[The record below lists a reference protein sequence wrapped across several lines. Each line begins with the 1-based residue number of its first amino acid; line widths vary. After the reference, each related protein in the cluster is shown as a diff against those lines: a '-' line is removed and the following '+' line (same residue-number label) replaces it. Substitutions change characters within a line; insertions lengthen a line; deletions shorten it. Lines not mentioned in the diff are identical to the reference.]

1 MKWCGVSKTAPI
13 PAMNPSILVYL
24 PSFVKV
30 VELASFSKAA
40 QALGMTKSA
49 VSKQVQALEDLL
61 KVRLLNRTT
70 RTVRLTDEGEHL
82 YQQAR
87 QIVDAANEAQ
97 RTVRNLNQQPSGTLK
112 INAPQ
117 SFGMLHLAPALAE
130 FARLYPEIVL
140 EVDFTDK
147 FINVLEEGIDVT
159 IRVAS
164 LTDSSLIARKL
175 ARAQLAFVAAPSYL
189 AEHGTPTHPDALIN
203 HRFLEYTYIDRP
215 KEIRWRHK
223 DGATGTITI
232 NSAMRANNAFMLRE
246 ALFQGVACGV
256 FPTFIIGEAIKD
268 GRVLQILPDY
278 TMDPERNIYAL
289 FPHNRHMSAKVRLFI
304 DFISERFGGV
314 PYWEI

>member
-1 MKWCGVSKTAPI
+1 MHA
-13 PAMNPSILVYL
+13 SILVYL

-40 QALGMTKSA
+40 IALGMTKSA

-70 RTVRLTDEGEHL
+70 RTVRLTDEGEML

-97 RTVRNLNQQPSGTLK
+97 RQVKNLNEQPSGSLK

-130 FARLYPEIVL
+130 FAKLYPDIQL

-147 FINVLEEGIDVT
+147 FINILEEGVDVT
-159 IRVAS
+159 IRIAS

-175 ARAQLAFVAAPSYL
+175 ARAQLAFVAAPEYL
-189 AEHGTPTHPDALIN
+189 ERFGTPKHPDDLIN
-203 HRFLEYTYIDRP
+203 HRFLEYSYIDRP
-215 KEIRWRHK
+215 KEIRWRHR
-223 DGATGTITI
+223 DGSAGVITM
-232 NSAMRANNAFMLRE
+232 NSALRANNAFMLME
-246 ALFQGVACGV
+246 ALRRGVAMGV
-256 FPTFIIGEAIKD
+256 FPTFIIGDAIRA
-268 GRVLQILPDY
+268 GEVVPVLHDY
-278 TMDPERNIYAL
+278 TVDPERNIYAL

-304 DFISERFGGV
+304 DFISQRFGGT

>member
-1 MKWCGVSKTAPI
+1 
-13 PAMNPSILVYL
+13 MNASILVYL

-49 VSKQVQALEDLL
+49 VSKQVQALEDSL

-70 RTVRLTDEGEHL
+70 RTVRLTDEGELL

-97 RTVRNLNQQPSGTLK
+97 RQVKNLNEQPSGSLK

-117 SFGMLHLAPALAE
+117 SFGILHLAPALAE
-130 FARLYPEIVL
+130 FAKLYPEIQL

-147 FINVLEEGIDVT
+147 FINILEEGVDVT
-159 IRVAS
+159 LRIAS
-164 LTDSSLIARKL
+164 LTDSSLIARKI
-175 ARAQLAFVAAPSYL
+175 ARCQVVFVAAPEYL
-189 AEHGTPTHPDALIN
+189 KRFGTPKHPDELIN
-203 HRFLEYTYIDRP
+203 HRFLEYSYIDRP
-215 KEIRWRHK
+215 KEVRWRNK
-223 DGATGTITI
+223 DGTLGVITI
-232 NSAMRANNAFMLRE
+232 NSALRANNAFMLME
-246 ALFQGVACGV
+246 ALRSGVAMGV
-256 FPTFIIGEAIKD
+256 FPTFIISDAIKA
-268 GRVLQILPDY
+268 GEVVQVLHDF
-278 TMDPERNIYAL
+278 TVEPERNIYAL

-304 DFISERFGGV
+304 DFISERFGGA

>member
-1 MKWCGVSKTAPI
+1 
-13 PAMNPSILVYL
+13 MNSSILVYL

-40 QALGMTKSA
+40 VALGMTKSA
-49 VSKQVQALEDLL
+49 VSKQVQALEDSL

-70 RTVRLTDEGEHL
+70 RTVRLTDEGELL

-97 RTVRNLNQQPSGTLK
+97 RQVKNLNEQPSGSLK

-117 SFGMLHLAPALAE
+117 SFGILHLAPALAD
-130 FARLYPEIVL
+130 FAKRYPEIVL

-147 FINVLEEGIDVT
+147 FINILEEGVDVT

-164 LTDSSLIARKL
+164 LTDSSLIARKI
-175 ARAQLAFVAAPSYL
+175 ARAQLAFVASPDYL
-189 AEHGTPTHPDALIN
+189 KQYGEPTHPDQLIN
-203 HRFLEYTYIDRP
+203 HRFLEYSYIDRP
-215 KEIRWRHK
+215 KEIRYRNQA
-223 DGATGTITI
+223 GEAGTITI
-232 NSAMRANNAFMLRE
+232 NSAMRANNSFMLLE
-246 ALFQGVACGV
+246 AMRRGVAIGM
-256 FPTFIIGEAIKD
+256 FPTFIIGEAIKR
-268 GRVLQILPDY
+268 GEVVQIMKEF
-278 TMDPERNIYAL
+278 TIDPERNIYAL

-304 DFISERFGGV
+304 DFISERFAQ

>member
-1 MKWCGVSKTAPI
+1 MHA
-13 PAMNPSILVYL
+13 SILVYL

-40 QALGMTKSA
+40 IALGMTKSA
-49 VSKQVQALEDLL
+49 VSKQVQALEDVL

-70 RTVRLTDEGEHL
+70 RTVRLTDEGEML

-97 RTVRNLNQQPSGTLK
+97 RQVKNLNEQPSGSLK

-130 FARLYPEIVL
+130 FAKLYPDIQL

-147 FINVLEEGIDVT
+147 FINILEEGVDVT
-159 IRVAS
+159 IRIAS

-175 ARAQLAFVAAPSYL
+175 ARAQLAFVAAPEYL
-189 AEHGTPTHPDALIN
+189 ERFGTPKHPDDLIN
-203 HRFLEYTYIDRP
+203 HRFLEYSYIDRP
-215 KEIRWRHK
+215 KEIRWRHR
-223 DGATGTITI
+223 DGSAGVITM
-232 NSAMRANNAFMLRE
+232 NSALRANNAFMLME
-246 ALFQGVACGV
+246 ALRRGVAMGV
-256 FPTFIIGEAIKD
+256 FPTFIIGDAIRA
-268 GRVLQILPDY
+268 GEVVPVLHDY
-278 TMDPERNIYAL
+278 TVDPERNIYAL

-304 DFISERFGGV
+304 DFISQRFGGT

>member
-1 MKWCGVSKTAPI
+1 
-13 PAMNPSILVYL
+13 MNPSILVYL

-49 VSKQVQALEDLL
+49 VSKQVQALEDML

-87 QIVDAANEAQ
+87 QIVDAAMEAQ
-97 RTVRNLNQQPSGTLK
+97 RQVRNLNEQPSGTLK

-117 SFGMLHLAPALAE
+117 SFGILHLAPALAD
-130 FARLYPEIVL
+130 FAALYPDIIL

-147 FINVLEEGIDVT
+147 FINILEEGVDVT

-164 LTDSSLIARKL
+164 LTDSSLIARKI
-175 ARAQLAFVAAPSYL
+175 AGTQLVFVATPEYL
-189 AEHGTPTHPDALIN
+189 KEHGTPTHPDALIN

-215 KEIRWRHK
+215 KEIRYRGR
-223 DGATGTITI
+223 DGKTGTITI
-232 NSAMRANNAFMLRE
+232 NSAMRANNAFMLME
-246 ALFQGVACGV
+246 ALRRGCAIGV
-256 FPTFIIGEAIKD
+256 FPTFIIGDALKRGEVVQ
-268 GRVLQILPDY
+268 VLHDY
-278 TMDPERNIYAL
+278 TLDPERSIYAL

-304 DFISERFGGV
+304 DFISERFSN

>member
-1 MKWCGVSKTAPI
+1 
-13 PAMNPSILVYL
+13 MNPSILVYL

-49 VSKQVQALEDLL
+49 VSKQVQALEDML

-97 RTVRNLNQQPSGTLK
+97 RQVRNLNEQPSGTLK

-117 SFGMLHLAPALAE
+117 SFGILHLSPALAE
-130 FARLYPEIVL
+130 FAKKYPDIIL

-147 FINVLEEGIDVT
+147 FINILEEGVDVT

-175 ARAQLAFVAAPSYL
+175 ARAQLVFVATPEYL
-189 AEHGTPTHPDALIN
+189 ARNGTPMHPDQLIN

-215 KEIRWRHK
+215 KEIRFRNK
-223 DGATGTITI
+223 AGEAGAITI
-232 NSAMRANNAFMLRE
+232 NSAMRANNSFMLRE
-246 ALFQGVACGV
+246 ALMQGVAIGV
-256 FPTFIIGEAIKD
+256 FPSFIIGEAVKQ
-268 GRVLQILPDY
+268 GKVVQILQDY
-278 TMDPERNIYAL
+278 TVDPERNIYAL

-304 DFISERFGGV
+304 DFISERFSN
-314 PYWEI
+314 PYWEV